1 MDAPPVKKTLE
12 IQKTCDHKV
21 PGSGGSGWKGPASAS
36 TVAWTMYQKH
46 ANRLP
51 LYRQEK
57 DWKQYGVQ
65 ISRTTLA
72 NWIIYCS
79 QNYFQPMYDYFH
91 RKLLKRDF
99 VMADETK
106 SRC

>member
-1 MDAPPVKKTLE
+1 MG
-12 IQKTCDHKV
+12 KV
-21 PGSGGSGWKGPASAS
+21 LPLAS

-46 ANRLP
+46 ANGLP

-57 DWKQYGVQ
+57 DWKQYGAQ

-79 QNYFQPMYDYFH
+79 QNYFQLMYDYFH
-91 RKLLKRDF
+91 RELLKRNF
-99 VMADETK
+99 AMADETRGQVLK
-106 SRC
+106 EEGAGSDPVVHVAVPKW

>member
-1 MDAPPVKKTLE
+1 
-12 IQKTCDHKV
+12 
-21 PGSGGSGWKGPASAS
+21 
-36 TVAWTMYQKH
+36 MYQKY
-46 ANRLP
+46 ANGLP

-79 QNYFQPMYDYFH
+79 KNYFQPMYD
-91 RKLLKRDF
+91 
-99 VMADETK
+99 
-106 SRC
+106 